1 MDRWCRPRKRHD
13 LRTMEVKPHGGF
25 RLCRE
30 MNPSNDMKK
39 LLEARVKWMYSE
51 DQTQKNQHE
60 RQVGS

>member
-1 MDRWCRPRKRHD
+1 MDRWRRPRIRHD
-13 LRTMEVKPHGGF
+13 LRTMDVKPHGGF

-30 MNPSNDMKK
+30 MNPSN
-39 LLEARVKWMYSE
+39 ERRVKWMSSE